1 MENDEFTKL
10 LEKWKETSK
19 AEYEIRP
26 WGMFV
31 KFATVCNG
39 LVHKELI
46 VKPGN
51 RLSMQKHALRD
62 ELWIIASPDIM
73 VEIGPPNGRMEV
85 KFPAPI
91 TEGALVKIS
100 IPRGWWHRLS
110 NMGHNVGHVFE
121 YSFGIFDEGEI
132 IRSEDDFGRVAE

>member
-19 AEYEIRP
+19 AEYEVRP

-73 VEIGPPNGRMEV
+73 VEIGRPNLN
-85 KFPAPI
+85 KNI
-91 TEGALVKIS
+91 GAGYD
-100 IPRGWWHRLS
+100 P
-110 NMGHNVGHVFE
+110 
-121 YSFGIFDEGEI
+121 
-132 IRSEDDFGRVAE
+132 